1 MVCFGDAINDLP
13 MFQVADEAYAVDNA
27 IEELKQQSDGVIG
40 SNEEDGVARWMQE
53 HALCVES

>member
-1 MVCFGDAINDLP
+1 